1 MLQSF
6 EPDHQE
12 FCPESRIHGYQDLLK
27 GNLVPILNGWHVPNL
42 ENYIGT
48 TEESATLKR
57 VTTFVDWYIRRRR

>member
-42 ENYIGT
+42 DHYICWRT
-48 TEESATLKR
+48 PLLTHFRTLQS
-57 VTTFVDWYIRRRR
+57 